1 MEHQKSKIKRALKT
15 SQLLRQTDAVA
26 QYDDTEHDEAEAV
39 AHAVWDLD
47 ESFRKLT
54 GKIFPKLENSQ
65 LSKAQIQ
72 DILWEIRDEL
82 RHISY
87 HINDCRSFKD

>member
-1 MEHQKSKIKRALKT
+1 MEYEKSKIKRTLKT
-15 SQLLRQTDAVA
+15 SQLLRATQAVA

-54 GKIFPKLENSQ
+54 GEIFPKLEKSP

-82 RHISY
+82 RHITY